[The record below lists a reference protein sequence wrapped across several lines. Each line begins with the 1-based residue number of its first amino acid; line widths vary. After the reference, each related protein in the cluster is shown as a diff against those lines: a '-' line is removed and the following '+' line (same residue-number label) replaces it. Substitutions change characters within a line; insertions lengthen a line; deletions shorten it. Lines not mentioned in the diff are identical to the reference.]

1 MPSAILSL
9 NMNKGVCHYM
19 KCKNIHS
26 FQNVNEILPIWK
38 PKQNSHPSNPI
49 QIPPQ
54 IHMQKMQLPW
64 FFNIKEWKMQEKSS
78 KTLSLCSKYKTQAQQ
93 DTETKK
99 SNALM
104 EKQKG

>member
-1 MPSAILSL
+1 MQ
-9 NMNKGVCHYM
+9 V
-19 KCKNIHS
+19 
-26 FQNVNEILPIWK
+26 
-38 PKQNSHPSNPI
+38 
-49 QIPPQ
+49 PPQ
-54 IHMQKMQLPW
+54 IHMQKMQLTCI
-64 FFNIKEWKMQEKSS
+64 FEYKRMKNAI